1 MAEGG
6 FKLRKWLRHD
16 PQVRAKMAIE
26 TQIGDKQ
33 DVVTSEDISYA
44 KSSVGMK
51 LRSKGQKVLGCEWDY
66 EADVIAVD
74 LTSVVQRAE
83 GLRH

>member
-1 MAEGG
+1 MAT
-6 FKLRKWLRHD
+6 
-16 PQVRAKMAIE
+16 E
-26 TQIGDKQ
+26 TQTGDKQ
-33 DVVTSEDISYA
+33 DVTEEDISYA